1 VYAVNPKTVVVLIT
15 SFPFAIQWTEDN
27 IPAILHM
34 AHNSQEEGNALA
46 DALFG
51 DYNPA
56 GRLVTTWPQSLDQ
69 LPPMMDYN
77 LRDGRTYMY
86 FKGKPLYPFGYG
98 LSYTT
103 FAYSNLSISA
113 QHVGKN
119 KDGEVAVSVD
129 VRNTGSLDGDEVVQ
143 LYVRHVGSKVDR
155 PLLELKGFQR
165 VPLRAGETKTVR
177 LPLRASALTYW
188 DDATG
193 NFELEKDDVELL
205 IGSSSADLKLRKTI
219 EVSP

>member
-1 VYAVNPKTVVVLIT
+1 
-15 SFPFAIQWTEDN
+15 
-27 IPAILHM
+27 
-34 AHNSQEEGNALA
+34 
-46 DALFG
+46 
-51 DYNPA
+51 
-56 GRLVTTWPQSLDQ
+56 
-69 LPPMMDYN
+69 MMDYN